1 MKQQLEIRE
10 YDIAEKLCLI
20 FNILLVLVLLNG
32 LRVLLLTRLDNDKNE
47 QPVAFSSRKWNVLQI
62 FSFMLIF
69 WLNDKINLVK
79 E

>member
-47 QPVAFSSRKWNVLQI
+47 QPVAFSSRK
-62 FSFMLIF
+62 
-69 WLNDKINLVK
+69 
-79 E
+79 